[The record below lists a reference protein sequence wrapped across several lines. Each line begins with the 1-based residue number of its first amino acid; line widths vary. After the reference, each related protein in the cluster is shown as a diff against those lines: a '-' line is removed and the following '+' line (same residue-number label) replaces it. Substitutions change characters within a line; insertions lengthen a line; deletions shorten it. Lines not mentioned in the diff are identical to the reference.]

1 MDALDVALLSAWRRL
16 SERVRGDRVEARKRA
31 ARRLLKSMR
40 RAPREWCLA
49 VRSNDTRI
57 SPWAGCVI
65 EPSEKW
71 VGLRRAHTVT
81 LSGEVLRKLC
91 APVEI
96 PWPGVS
102 HIRAGDM
109 LGRSP
114 DVLRRWIKRGA
125 LQVRYEPP
133 GIHNRSRA
141 RKVPVVWSL
150 SPLVAGMC
158 EGRRPH
164 EAWGTLWREMHLRIP
179 EDAEL
184 RVERVVRGRGGK
196 EKGWEFV
203 CPGVGAAFGQSLV
216 GTTFAQSGEGSGT
229 GGEGRGTVR
238 CGRRVDVLYSPVR
251 PWSLADALG
260 EDPLEGTIL
269 FLGGSRCE
277 KSTTF
282 ARSSEGSGTGE
293 SSHFSGDPS
302 KSLKAATSMARAR
315 GLAPFA
321 CARCHR
327 VTTLT
332 LDLASDW
339 NAFVHHASAG
349 LLYGHEVPR
358 PREYRKVRRQRP
370 HVRPNVKGVRGERV
384 LELMA
389 LGLSYREIGARMG
402 IKESTVESHVSALFR
417 KHRVKTR
424 EALFA
429 ARGMRESAKAAAG
442 ARRVGSA

>member
-1 MDALDVALLSAWRRL
+1 MDALDVALVSAWRRL

-71 VGLRRAHTVT
+71 VELRRAHTVA

-109 LGRSP
+109 LGRDP

-133 GIHNRSRA
+133 GIHNRSRG

-150 SPLVAGMC
+150 SPLVPGMC

-179 EDAEL
+179 EEAEL
-184 RVERVVRGRGGK
+184 RVERLARRRGEK
-196 EKGWEFV
+196 EVGWEFV
-203 CPGVGAAFGQSLV
+203 CPGI
-216 GTTFAQSGEGSGT
+216 GTTFAQSTDRSEPRS
-229 GGEGRGTVR
+229 VAR

-269 FLGGSRCE
+269 FPGGSGCGG
-277 KSTTF
+277 STTF
-282 ARSSEGSGTGE
+282 AQSSEGSGTGSE
-293 SSHFSGDPS
+293 GSGTRS
-302 KSLKAATSMARAR
+302 EGSGTVARPL
-315 GLAPFA
+315 GPFA
-321 CARCHR
+321 CAKCHR

-370 HVRPNVKGVRGERV
+370 HVRPNVKGARGERV

-389 LGLSYREIGARMG
+389 LGLSYREIRARMG
-402 IKESTVESHVSALFR
+402 IKESTVESHVRALFR
-417 KHRVKTR
+417 RYRVKSR

-429 ARGMRESAKAAAG
+429 ARGLRESGGIVAV
-442 ARRVGSA
+442 ARRVGLA